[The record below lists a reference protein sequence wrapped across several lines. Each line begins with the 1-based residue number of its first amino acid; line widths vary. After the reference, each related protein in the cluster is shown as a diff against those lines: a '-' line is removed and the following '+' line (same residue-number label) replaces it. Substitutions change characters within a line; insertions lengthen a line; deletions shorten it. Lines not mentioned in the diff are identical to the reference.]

1 MPDPDTEIKRQLPL
15 GSIGEIYRI
24 KTKRACLFY
33 GSEVCEVTHKKHTFL
48 RVNDGKVEWV
58 NFFCLKK

>member
-33 GSEVCEVTHKKHTFL
+33 GSEVCEVTHKNIHSKGL
-48 RVNDGKVEWV
+48 MMARWNWSI
-58 NFFCLKK
+58 FFV

>member
-24 KTKRACLFY
+24 KTKRAPLFY
-33 GSEVCEVTHKKHTFL
+33 GSKVCEVTQ
-48 RVNDGKVEWV
+48 
-58 NFFCLKK
+58 

>member
-24 KTKRACLFY
+24 KTKRACLFD
-33 GSEVCEVTHKKHTFL
+33 GSEVCEVTHKKHTF
-48 RVNDGKVEWV
+48 
-58 NFFCLKK
+58 

>member
-33 GSEVCEVTHKKHTFL
+33 GSEVCEVTHKKNIHSKGL
-48 RVNDGKVEWV
+48 MMARWNWSI
-58 NFFCLKK
+58 FFV